1 MSYIKLTA
9 KRQATL
15 PKALCDELKVEPG
28 DSIRVE
34 KRVVDGHEVWC
45 LEPVRSAERP
55 AWFGALRKYAA
66 GKSHDLDEIRES
78 VERAHRLGAR

>member
-34 KRVVDGHEVWC
+34 KRLVDGREVWC

-78 VERAHRLGAR
+78 VERAHRRDDL